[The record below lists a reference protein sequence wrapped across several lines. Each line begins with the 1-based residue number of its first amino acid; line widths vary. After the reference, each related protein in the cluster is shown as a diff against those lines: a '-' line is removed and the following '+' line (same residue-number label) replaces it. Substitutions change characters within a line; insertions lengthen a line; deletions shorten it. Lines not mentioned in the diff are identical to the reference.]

1 MVVRRSPAPGD
12 GPRRFRAGPGRR
24 GRGFAAGLFLVVLTA
39 GLTLGGC
46 NTSATPSLPTPD
58 FRAPAGTE
66 FLLRAGDLG
75 LVVGAA
81 NYLFI
86 GLSSVGIDTR
96 CPPGET
102 CETPG
107 FLDLNLDIETRENLG
122 SLRLRV
128 PPDGA
133 SVGTYGP
140 FEIRTHGVQPDG
152 SADLIPLT
160 EYVVRLSATE
170 RETPPLGE

>member
-1 MVVRRSPAPGD
+1 MPTV
-12 GPRRFRAGPGRR
+12 
-24 GRGFAAGLFLVVLTA
+24 

-58 FRAPAGTE
+58 FRVSAGAE
-66 FLLRAGDLG
+66 FLLRVGDLG

-86 GLSSVGIDTR
+86 GLGSVGIDTR
-96 CPPGET
+96 CPPAET

-107 FLDLNLDIETRENLG
+107 FLDLNLDIETQENLG

-170 RETPPLGE
+170 RETPPSGE